1 MQNLYQILI
10 YWHEICKNLGMDIK
24 FQLDNVF
31 RETENVTFYDISVI
45 NSNASDLV
53 IHKTAAKSPPDDK
66 NGNKQFYV
74 HYHQVDN
81 NRVIT
86 GERTFELVNFKWE
99 NPYQIIRLKRE
110 DGALTI
116 PKGTFHRSVSGLS
129 GSIVINQA
137 IRDDL
142 FEAKSEFEPVSI
154 CNNKKLSEIIL
165 NAQPLIHKNIS

>member
-1 MQNLYQILI
+1 MQNLYQILTV
-10 YWHEICKNLGMDIK
+10 WHEICKKKYMDIK
-24 FQLDNVF
+24 FHLDKVF
-31 RETENVTFYDISVI
+31 RETEDVTFYDISI
-45 NSNASDLV
+45 TNSNASDLV

-66 NGNKQFYV
+66 NGNKQFYI

-142 FEAKSEFEPVSI
+142 FKAESEFKPVSI
-154 CNNKKLSEIIL
+154 CNNKKLSEVIL
-165 NAQPLIHKNIS
+165 NTQPLIHKKVS

>member
-10 YWHEICKNLGMDIK
+10 YWHEICKNIGMDIK

-66 NGNKQFYV
+66 NGNKQFYI

-81 NRVIT
+81 I
-86 GERTFELVNFKWE
+86 ELSLARG
-99 NPYQIIRLKRE
+99 P
-110 DGALTI
+110 
-116 PKGTFHRSVSGLS
+116 
-129 GSIVINQA
+129 
-137 IRDDL
+137 
-142 FEAKSEFEPVSI
+142 
-154 CNNKKLSEIIL
+154 L
-165 NAQPLIHKNIS
+165 N

>member
-1 MQNLYQILI
+1 
-10 YWHEICKNLGMDIK
+10 MDIK

-86 GERTFELVNFKWE
+86 GERTFELVNFEWE